1 VKLCKIT
8 VLGIRSPIVPQW
20 YWKLDYYKWNVMNKL
35 ALILSLLASCSVW
48 AQGSIE
54 AGKAKS
60 ETCVACHGADGNSLI
75 TTYPKLAGQHAKYI
89 EKQLK
94 DLKLGATSAGKQGR
108 YDPVMSAM
116 AMPLSDEDM
125 SDLAAYFSSLPI
137 SSNSTPEDVVSTGK
151 ALYTAGDASRGLTA
165 CIACHGPRG
174 NGTELSGFPK
184 ISGQHADYVKAQ
196 LMKFRDDSR
205 GNDMNAMMRD
215 VAKKLTDADI
225 EILSKYV
232 GGLH

>member
-1 VKLCKIT
+1 MK
-8 VLGIRSPIVPQW
+8 
-20 YWKLDYYKWNVMNKL
+20 KL

-60 ETCVACHGADGNSLI
+60 QTCVACHGADGNSLI
-75 TTYPKLAGQHAKYI
+75 TQYPKLAGQHEKYL

-94 DLKLGATSAGKQGR
+94 ELKLGMTSGGKQGR
-108 YDPVMSAM
+108 YEPVMGAM
-116 AMPLSDEDM
+116 AMPLSEEDM
-125 SDLAAYFSSLPI
+125 ADLAAYYASLPI
-137 SSNSTPEDVVSTGK
+137 SSNSTPENVVDEGK
-151 ALYTAGDASRGLTA
+151 VLYTAGNAERGVTA

-184 ISGQHADYVKAQ
+184 ISGQHADYIKAQ
-196 LMKFRDDSR
+196 LEKFRDGNR
-205 GNDMNAMMRD
+205 NNDMNAMMRD

-225 EILSKYV
+225 DTLSKYV

>member
-1 VKLCKIT
+1 MK
-8 VLGIRSPIVPQW
+8 
-20 YWKLDYYKWNVMNKL
+20 KL

-60 ETCVACHGADGNSLI
+60 QTCVACHGADGNSLI
-75 TTYPKLAGQHAKYI
+75 TQYPKLAGQHEKYL

-94 DLKLGATSAGKQGR
+94 ELKLGMTSGGKQGR
-108 YDPVMSAM
+108 NEPVMGAM
-116 AMPLSDEDM
+116 AMPLSEQDM
-125 SDLAAYFSSLPI
+125 ADLAAYYASLPI
-137 SSNSTPEDVVSTGK
+137 SNNSTPENVVKEGK
-151 ALYTAGDASRGLTA
+151 TLYTAGNAERGLTA

-184 ISGQHADYVKAQ
+184 ISGQHAEYIKAQ
-196 LMKFRDDSR
+196 LEKFRDGSR
-205 GNDMNAMMRD
+205 NNDMNAMMRD
-215 VAKKLTDADI
+215 VAKKLTDA
-225 EILSKYV
+225 EIDTLSKYV

>member
-1 VKLCKIT
+1 MK
-8 VLGIRSPIVPQW
+8 
-20 YWKLDYYKWNVMNKL
+20 KL

-48 AQGSIE
+48 AQGNIE

-60 ETCVACHGADGNSLI
+60 QTCVACHGADGNSLL
-75 TTYPKLAGQHAKYI
+75 TMYPTLAGQHAKYI

-94 DLKLGATSAGKQGR
+94 DLKLGMESAGKQGR

-116 AMPLSDEDM
+116 AMPLTEQDM
-125 SDLAAYFSSLPI
+125 ADLAAYYSSLPI
-137 SSNSTPEDVVSTGK
+137 SPNTTPESVVDAGK
-151 ALYTAGDASRGLTA
+151 VLYTAGDAERGLTA

-184 ISGQHADYVKAQ
+184 ISGQHADYIKAQ
-196 LMKFRDDSR
+196 LQKFRESSR

-215 VAKKLTDADI
+215 IAKKLTDDDI
-225 EILSKYV
+225 NTLSQYV

>member
-1 VKLCKIT
+1 MK
-8 VLGIRSPIVPQW
+8 
-20 YWKLDYYKWNVMNKL
+20 KL

-48 AQGSIE
+48 AQGNIE

-60 ETCVACHGADGNSLI
+60 QTCVACHGADGNSAI
-75 TTYPKLAGQHAKYI
+75 TTYPKLAGQHAKYL

-94 DLKLGATSAGKQGR
+94 ELKLGMTSGGKQGR
-108 YDPVMSAM
+108 YDPVMSGM
-116 AMPLSDEDM
+116 AMPLSDEDIA
-125 SDLAAYFSSLPI
+125 DLSAYYASLPV
-137 SSNSTPEDVVSTGK
+137 SENSTPEDAVAKGK
-151 ALYTAGDASRGLTA
+151 TLYTAGDAERGLTA

-184 ISGQHADYVKAQ
+184 ISGQHADYIKAQ
-196 LMKFRDDSR
+196 LEKFRDGDR

-215 VAKKLTDADI
+215 IAKKMTDEDI
-225 EILSKYV
+225 EVLSKYV

>member
-1 VKLCKIT
+1 
-8 VLGIRSPIVPQW
+8 
-20 YWKLDYYKWNVMNKL
+20 MNKL

>member
-1 VKLCKIT
+1 MK
-8 VLGIRSPIVPQW
+8 
-20 YWKLDYYKWNVMNKL
+20 KL

-60 ETCVACHGADGNSLI
+60 QTCVACHGADGNSLI
-75 TTYPKLAGQHAKYI
+75 TQYPKLAGQHEKYL

-94 DLKLGATSAGKQGR
+94 ELKLGMTSGGKQGR
-108 YDPVMSAM
+108 YEPVMGAM
-116 AMPLSDEDM
+116 AMPLSEEDM
-125 SDLAAYFSSLPI
+125 ADLAAYYASLPI
-137 SSNSTPEDVVSTGK
+137 SSNSTPENVVDEGK
-151 ALYTAGDASRGLTA
+151 VLYTAGNAERGVTA

-184 ISGQHADYVKAQ
+184 ISGQHADYIKAQ
-196 LMKFRDDSR
+196 LEKFRDGSR
-205 GNDMNAMMRD
+205 NNDMNAMMRD
-215 VAKKLTDADI
+215 VAKKLTDA
-225 EILSKYV
+225 EIDTLSKYV

>member
-1 VKLCKIT
+1 MK
-8 VLGIRSPIVPQW
+8 
-20 YWKLDYYKWNVMNKL
+20 KL

-48 AQGSIE
+48 AEGSIE

-60 ETCVACHGADGNSLI
+60 QTCVACHGADGNSLI
-75 TTYPKLAGQHAKYI
+75 TQYPKLAGQHAKYL

-94 DLKLGATSAGKQGR
+94 ELKLGMTSGGKQGR
-108 YDPVMSAM
+108 YEPVMGAM
-116 AMPLSDEDM
+116 AMPLSEEDM
-125 SDLAAYFSSLPI
+125 ADLAAYYASLPI
-137 SSNSTPEDVVSTGK
+137 SNNSTPENVVAEGK
-151 ALYTAGDASRGLTA
+151 ALYTAGDAERGITA

-184 ISGQHADYVKAQ
+184 VSGQHADYIKAQ
-196 LMKFRDDSR
+196 LEKFRDGSR
-205 GNDMNAMMRD
+205 NNDMNAMMRD

-225 EILSKYV
+225 DTLSKYV

>member
-1 VKLCKIT
+1 MK
-8 VLGIRSPIVPQW
+8 
-20 YWKLDYYKWNVMNKL
+20 KL

-60 ETCVACHGADGNSLI
+60 QTCVACHGADGNSLI
-75 TTYPKLAGQHAKYI
+75 TQYPKLAGQHEKYL

-94 DLKLGATSAGKQGR
+94 ELKLGMTSGGKQGR
-108 YDPVMSAM
+108 NEPVMGAM
-116 AMPLSDEDM
+116 AMSLSEEDM
-125 SDLAAYFSSLPI
+125 ADLAAYYASLPI
-137 SSNSTPEDVVSTGK
+137 SSNSTPENVVDEGK
-151 ALYTAGDASRGLTA
+151 VLYTAGNTERGVTA

-184 ISGQHADYVKAQ
+184 ISGQHADYIKAQ
-196 LMKFRDDSR
+196 LEKFRDGSR
-205 GNDMNAMMRD
+205 NNDMNAMMRD

-225 EILSKYV
+225 DTLSKYV

>member
-1 VKLCKIT
+1 MK
-8 VLGIRSPIVPQW
+8 
-20 YWKLDYYKWNVMNKL
+20 KL

-60 ETCVACHGADGNSLI
+60 QTCVACHGADGNSLI
-75 TTYPKLAGQHAKYI
+75 TQYPKLAGQHEKYL

-94 DLKLGATSAGKQGR
+94 ELKLGMTSGGKQGR
-108 YDPVMSAM
+108 NEPVMGAM
-116 AMPLSDEDM
+116 AMPLSEQDM
-125 SDLAAYFSSLPI
+125 ADLAAYYASLPI
-137 SSNSTPEDVVSTGK
+137 SNNSTPENVVEEGK
-151 ALYTAGDASRGLTA
+151 ILYTAGNAERGLTA

-184 ISGQHADYVKAQ
+184 ISGQHAEYIKAQ
-196 LMKFRDDSR
+196 LEKFRDGSR
-205 GNDMNAMMRD
+205 NNDMNAMMRD

-225 EILSKYV
+225 ETLSKYV

>member
-1 VKLCKIT
+1 MK
-8 VLGIRSPIVPQW
+8 
-20 YWKLDYYKWNVMNKL
+20 KL

-60 ETCVACHGADGNSLI
+60 QTCVACHGADGNSQLAM
-75 TTYPKLAGQHAKYI
+75 YPKLAGQHAKYI

-94 DLKLGATSAGKQGR
+94 DFKLGMTSGGQQGR
-108 YDPVMSAM
+108 VDPVMGGM
-116 AMPLSDEDM
+116 AMPLSEQDM
-125 SDLAAYFSSLPI
+125 KDLAAYYTSLPI
-137 SSNSTPEDVVSTGK
+137 SHNTTPENVVEQGK
-151 ALYTAGDASRGLTA
+151 TLYTAGDAKRGLTA

-184 ISGQHADYVKAQ
+184 ISGQHADYIKAQ
-196 LMKFRDDSR
+196 LVKFRDGSR
-205 GNDMNAMMRD
+205 ANDMNGMMQD
-215 VAKKLTDADI
+215 IAKKLTDEDI
-225 EILSKYV
+225 DTLSKYV

>member
-1 VKLCKIT
+1 MK
-8 VLGIRSPIVPQW
+8 
-20 YWKLDYYKWNVMNKL
+20 KL
-35 ALILSLLASCSVW
+35 ALILSILASCSVW

-60 ETCVACHGADGNSLI
+60 QTCVACHAADGNSLI
-75 TTYPKLAGQHAKYI
+75 TQYPKLAGQHERYLD
-89 EKQLK
+89 KQLK
-94 DLKLGATSAGKQGR
+94 ELKLGMTSGGKQGR

-116 AMPLSDEDM
+116 AMPLSEEDM
-125 SDLAAYFSSLPI
+125 ADLAAYYASLPI
-137 SSNSTPEDVVSTGK
+137 SSNSTPENVVNEGK
-151 ALYTAGDASRGLTA
+151 VLYTAGDAERGLTA

-184 ISGQHADYVKAQ
+184 ISGQHADYIKAQ
-196 LMKFRDDSR
+196 LEKFRDGNR
-205 GNDMNAMMRD
+205 NNDMNAMMRD

-225 EILSKYV
+225 DTLSKYV

>member
-1 VKLCKIT
+1 MK
-8 VLGIRSPIVPQW
+8 
-20 YWKLDYYKWNVMNKL
+20 KL

-60 ETCVACHGADGNSLI
+60 QTCVACHGADGNSQLAM
-75 TTYPKLAGQHAKYI
+75 YPKLAGQHAKYI
-89 EKQLK
+89 EKQLR
-94 DLKLGATSAGKQGR
+94 DLKLGMTSNGKQGR
-108 YDPVMSAM
+108 MDPVMSGM
-116 AMPLSDEDM
+116 AMPLSEQDM
-125 SDLAAYFSSLPI
+125 QDLAAYYASLPI
-137 SSNSTPEDVVSTGK
+137 SHNTTPENVVDAGK
-151 ALYTAGDASRGLTA
+151 VLYTAGDAERGLTA

-184 ISGQHADYVKAQ
+184 ISGQHADYIKSQ
-196 LMKFRDDSR
+196 LEKFRDGTR

-215 VAKKLTDADI
+215 IAKKLTDEDI
-225 EILSKYV
+225 DTLSKYV

>member
-1 VKLCKIT
+1 MK
-8 VLGIRSPIVPQW
+8 
-20 YWKLDYYKWNVMNKL
+20 KL

-60 ETCVACHGADGNSLI
+60 QTCVACHGADGNSLI
-75 TTYPKLAGQHAKYI
+75 TQYPKLAGQHEKYL

-94 DLKLGATSAGKQGR
+94 ELKLGMTSGGKQGR
-108 YDPVMSAM
+108 YEPVMGAM
-116 AMPLSDEDM
+116 AMPLSEEDM
-125 SDLAAYFSSLPI
+125 ADLAAYYASLPI
-137 SSNSTPEDVVSTGK
+137 SNNSTPENVVDEGK
-151 ALYTAGDASRGLTA
+151 VLYTAGNAERGLTA

-184 ISGQHADYVKAQ
+184 ISGQHAEYIKAQ
-196 LMKFRDDSR
+196 LEKFRDGSR
-205 GNDMNAMMRD
+205 NNDMNAMMRD
-215 VAKKLTDADI
+215 VAKKLTDA
-225 EILSKYV
+225 EIDTLSKYV

>member
-1 VKLCKIT
+1 MK
-8 VLGIRSPIVPQW
+8 
-20 YWKLDYYKWNVMNKL
+20 KL

-60 ETCVACHGADGNSLI
+60 QTCVACHSVDGNSLLTI
-75 TTYPKLAGQHAKYI
+75 YPKIAGQHEKYI
-89 EKQLK
+89 EKQLH
-94 DLKLGATSAGKQGR
+94 DLKLGMTSGGKQGR

-116 AMPLSDEDM
+116 AMPLSDEDIA
-125 SDLAAYFSSLPI
+125 DLAAYYASLPI
-137 SSNSTPEDVVSTGK
+137 SANSTPEDVAVKGR
-151 ALYTAGDASRGLTA
+151 ALYSAGDAERGLTA

-184 ISGQHADYVKAQ
+184 ISGQHADYIKAQ
-196 LMKFRDDSR
+196 LQKFRDDTR
-205 GNDMNAMMRD
+205 NNDMNAMMRD
-215 VAKKLTDADI
+215 VAKKLSDTDI

>member
-1 VKLCKIT
+1 MK
-8 VLGIRSPIVPQW
+8 
-20 YWKLDYYKWNVMNKL
+20 KL

-48 AQGSIE
+48 AQGNIE
-54 AGKAKS
+54 VGKAKS
-60 ETCVACHGADGNSLI
+60 QTCVACHGADGNSLL
-75 TTYPKLAGQHAKYI
+75 TMYPKLAGQHAKYI

-94 DLKLGATSAGKQGR
+94 DLKLGMESAGKQGR

-116 AMPLSDEDM
+116 AMPLTEQDM
-125 SDLAAYFSSLPI
+125 ADLAAYYSSLPI
-137 SSNSTPEDVVSTGK
+137 SPNTTPESVVDAGK
-151 ALYTAGDASRGLTA
+151 VLYTAGDAERGLTA

-184 ISGQHADYVKAQ
+184 ISGQHADYIKAQ
-196 LMKFRDDSR
+196 LQKFRESSR

-215 VAKKLTDADI
+215 IAKKLTDDDI
-225 EILSKYV
+225 NTLSQYV

>member
-1 VKLCKIT
+1 MK
-8 VLGIRSPIVPQW
+8 
-20 YWKLDYYKWNVMNKL
+20 KL

-60 ETCVACHGADGNSLI
+60 QTCVACHGADGNSLI
-75 TTYPKLAGQHAKYI
+75 TQYPKLAGQHEKYL

-94 DLKLGATSAGKQGR
+94 ELKLGMTSGGKQGR
-108 YDPVMSAM
+108 YEPVMGAM
-116 AMPLSDEDM
+116 AMPLSEEDM
-125 SDLAAYFSSLPI
+125 ADLAAYYASLPI
-137 SSNSTPEDVVSTGK
+137 SSNSTPENVVDEGK
-151 ALYTAGDASRGLTA
+151 VLYTAGNAERGLTA

-184 ISGQHADYVKAQ
+184 ISGQHADYIKAQ
-196 LMKFRDDSR
+196 LEKFRDGSR
-205 GNDMNAMMRD
+205 NNDMNAMMRD
-215 VAKKLTDADI
+215 VAKKLTDA
-225 EILSKYV
+225 EIDTLSKYV

>member
-1 VKLCKIT
+1 MK
-8 VLGIRSPIVPQW
+8 
-20 YWKLDYYKWNVMNKL
+20 KL

-60 ETCVACHGADGNSLI
+60 QTCVACHGADGNSLI
-75 TTYPKLAGQHAKYI
+75 TQYPKLAGQHEKYL

-94 DLKLGATSAGKQGR
+94 ELKLGMTSGGKQGR
-108 YDPVMSAM
+108 NEPVMGAM
-116 AMPLSDEDM
+116 ALSLSEEDM
-125 SDLAAYFSSLPI
+125 ADLAAYYASLPI
-137 SSNSTPEDVVSTGK
+137 SSNSTPENVVDEGK
-151 ALYTAGDASRGLTA
+151 VLYTAGNAERGVTA

-184 ISGQHADYVKAQ
+184 ISGQHADYIKAQ
-196 LMKFRDDSR
+196 LEKFRDGSR
-205 GNDMNAMMRD
+205 NNDMNAMMRD

-225 EILSKYV
+225 DTLSKYV